1 MALFVTLPANID
13 EKVVKAL
20 LATQYPGST
29 ATHWVDDFEERDENG
44 NFRELNLA
52 IPGPPVSKEY
62 WEWHMANIE
71 KECEDESNFIPVEEL
86 KERMEKFMGRQ
97 INAK

>member
-13 EKVVKAL
+13 EKEVKEL
-20 LATQYPGST
+20 LTNRYPGST

-62 WEWHMANIE
+62 WEWHMAKSEYEAENDIDMMSR
-71 KECEDESNFIPVEEL
+71 EDLVKHLNEL
-86 KERMEKFMGRQ
+86 TGGKLGLK
-97 INAK
+97 